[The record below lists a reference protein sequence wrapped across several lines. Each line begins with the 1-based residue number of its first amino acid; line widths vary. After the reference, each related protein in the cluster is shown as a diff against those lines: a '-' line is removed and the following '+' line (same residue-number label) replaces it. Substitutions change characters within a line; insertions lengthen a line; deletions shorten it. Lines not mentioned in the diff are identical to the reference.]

1 MKPLCGEFLRDTVDA
16 EEHHIWRWLRKGQLK
31 NETQGLITAAQD
43 QELRTKTIKSIIDK
57 QNIPQTCRL
66 CGEREETVSHIQ

>member
-1 MKPLCGEFLRDTVDA
+1 MLKSITY
-16 EEHHIWRWLRKGQLK
+16 IWRWLRKAQLK

-66 CGEREETVSHIQ
+66 CGEREKTVNHIQ

>member
-1 MKPLCGEFLRDTVDA
+1 MLKSITYIC
-16 EEHHIWRWLRKGQLK
+16 RWLRKGQLK

-57 QNIPQTCRL
+57 QNITQTCRL